1 MKFEMKLISEIS
13 DGCCLRCRNHEKLGG
28 SMMFTKHRLIMGIAM
43 ILIIVVSVSCGG
55 PEQKKAK
62 FYNKGKAL
70 YEKGELVKA
79 KLEFKNAIQIDP
91 KYADA
96 YYMLGMVALKSGD
109 YRGAYRD
116 LLQSCRTI
124 PSTLGRSDT
133 IGQVSAGCRKDR

>member
-1 MKFEMKLISEIS
+1 ML
-13 DGCCLRCRNHEKLGG
+13 
-28 SMMFTKHRLIMGIAM
+28 TKYRLIMGIAM

-109 YRGAYRD
+109 YKGAYGSFAKVVELSPQHWD
-116 LLQSCRTI
+116 AQIQLGKFLLA
-124 PSTLGRSDT
+124 
-133 IGQVSAGCRKDR
+133 AGKIDDAMGKVDMVLKERK